1 MARDK
6 MVGIIDFVSEN
17 DFRDGLKGK
26 FSPEGCEALY
36 EYLWSFSEDIGEPI
50 EYDPVAIR
58 VEYTEYKSAAEALED
73 YDPDLV
79 KEYREEYEDDVNFEQ
94 ACYDELE
101 EHTVVIPIG
110 DGGVIIQNY

>member
-17 DFRDGLKGK
+17 DFRDGLKGR
-26 FSPEGCEALY
+26 FSYEGCEALY

-50 EYDPVAIR
+50 EYDPIGF
-58 VEYTEYKSAAEALED
+58 YTEFSEYKSASEALED

-79 KEYREEYEDDVNFEQ
+79 KEYREENEDDADFER

-101 EHTVVIPIG
+101 KHTVVIPIG

>member
-6 MVGIIDFVSEN
+6 MVGIIDFVSEY
-17 DFRDGLKGK
+17 DFRDGLKGR
-26 FSPEGCEALY
+26 FSPEGCQALY
-36 EYLWSFSEDIGEPI
+36 EYLWEYSVEISEPI
-50 EYDPVAIR
+50 EFDPVAIR

-79 KEYREEYEDDVNFEQ
+79 KEYREENEDDADFEQ
-94 ACYDELE
+94 ACYDELVGN
-101 EHTVVIPIG
+101 TGVIVF

>member
-1 MARDK
+1 MDRDTI
-6 MVGIIDFVSEN
+6 VGIIEYVPSYV
-17 DFRDGLKGK
+17 FRDRLKGE
-26 FSPEGCEALY
+26 FSPEGCQALY
-36 EYLWSFSEDIGEPI
+36 DYLWEYSVGISEPI
-50 EYDPVAIR
+50 EFDPIGIR

-94 ACYDELE
+94 ACYEELVGNTE
-101 EHTVVIPIG
+101 VIVF

>member
-17 DFRDGLKGK
+17 DFRDGLKGR
-26 FSPEGCEALY
+26 FSYEGCEALY
-36 EYLWSFSEDIGEPI
+36 EYLWEYSVAISEPI
-50 EYDPVAIR
+50 EFDPVAIR
-58 VEYTEYKSAAEALED
+58 VEYTEYKSASEALED

-79 KEYREEYEDDVNFEQ
+79 KEYREENEDDVNFEQ
-94 ACYDELE
+94 ACYEELVGN
-101 EHTVVIPIG
+101 TAVIVF

>member
-94 ACYDELE
+94 ACYEELVGNTE
-101 EHTVVIPIG
+101 VIVF

>member
-6 MVGIIDFVSEN
+6 MVGIIDFVSEY
-17 DFRDGLKGK
+17 DFRDGLKGE
-26 FSPEGCEALY
+26 FSYGGCQALY
-36 EYLWSFSEDIGEPI
+36 DYLWSLSEDIGEPI

-58 VEYTEYKSAAEALED
+58 VEYTEYKSASEALED

-79 KEYREEYEDDVNFEQ
+79 KEYREEYEDDADFEQ
-94 ACYDELE
+94 ACYEELE
-101 EHTVVIPIG
+101 GNTFVIVF

>member
-6 MVGIIDFVSEN
+6 MVGIIDFVSED
-17 DFRDGLKGK
+17 DFRDGLKGR

-36 EYLWSFSEDIGEPI
+36 EYLWSLSEDIEEPI

-58 VEYTEYKSAAEALED
+58 VEYTEYKSAAEALEN

-79 KEYREEYEDDVNFEQ
+79 KEYREEYEDDADFEE
-94 ACYDELE
+94 ACYDELVCN
-101 EHTVVIPIG
+101 TGVIVF

>member
-6 MVGIIDFVSEN
+6 MVGIIDFVSSYA
-17 DFRDGLKGK
+17 FRDRLKGR
-26 FSPEGCEALY
+26 FSYEGCEALY
-36 EYLWSFSEDIGEPI
+36 EYLWEYSVEISEPI
-50 EYDPVAIR
+50 EFDPVAIR

-79 KEYREEYEDDVNFEQ
+79 KEYREEYEDDADFEQ
-94 ACYDELE
+94 ACYEELE
-101 EHTVVIPIG
+101 DNTKVIVF